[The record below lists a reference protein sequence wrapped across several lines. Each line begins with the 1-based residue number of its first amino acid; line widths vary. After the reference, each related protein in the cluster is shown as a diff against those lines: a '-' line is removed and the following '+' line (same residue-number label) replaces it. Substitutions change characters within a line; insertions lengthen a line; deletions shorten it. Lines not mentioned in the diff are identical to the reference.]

1 MDTKE
6 QLVNNEQCNCNI
18 GFNYAFGNFENYGYL
33 GLNVNTNDTREA
45 FRWFETGC
53 SLPTGDLTVSEGGI
67 VISSGDIKV
76 NTINNRSTNLNI
88 NGSYALNINSNTIN
102 IGTNQG
108 VVPPAFNTIN
118 IGNVASLSVINLN
131 GLVYTA
137 FPVNITGAITQ
148 WT

>member
-1 MDTKE
+1 MRNTNNRKLQGLVVGKE
-6 QLVNNEQCNCNI
+6 QLIANEECNCNV
-18 GFNYAFGNFENYGYL
+18 GFNYAFGGFENYGYL

-108 VVPPAFNTIN
+108 NPN
-118 IGNVASLSVINLN
+118 GSLLLRLY
-131 GLVYTA
+131 GGEW
-137 FPVNITGAITQ
+137 F
-148 WT
+148 